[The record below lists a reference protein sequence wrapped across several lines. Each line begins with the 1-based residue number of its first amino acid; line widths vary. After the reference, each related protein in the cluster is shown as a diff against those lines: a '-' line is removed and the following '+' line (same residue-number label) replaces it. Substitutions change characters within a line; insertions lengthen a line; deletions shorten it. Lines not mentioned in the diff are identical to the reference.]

1 MGEDSIF
8 CFPCFSF
15 WRFDLLQLASSS
27 SSSLRHAFII
37 QAFYFRFFADFF
49 LLRFENEVN
58 EYYHYLWMFQCF
70 PRDAVNIEAATVMG
84 VLCSYERFLVLS
96 RFRRK
101 NLRHRRILFRSNIG
115 ETFVIIE
122 CNNVKEHHLHR

>member
-1 MGEDSIF
+1 MFLGQGRVDSDFPHFLLTPPPFSKELVSMMITVIFFLFPGIFGWGEDSIF

-15 WRFDLLQLASSS
+15 WRFDLLQVASSS

-58 EYYHYLWMFQCF
+58 EYYHYL
-70 PRDAVNIEAATVMG
+70 
-84 VLCSYERFLVLS
+84 
-96 RFRRK
+96 
-101 NLRHRRILFRSNIG
+101 
-115 ETFVIIE
+115 
-122 CNNVKEHHLHR
+122 